1 MGLIRYCLRN
11 GVAVAVVMA
20 IVMLIGIISVTQLP
34 LQLFPNIA
42 QPQMSVQTFWRAADP
57 EQMERV
63 IVEEQ
68 EAVLRGMP
76 GLQEL
81 RADINPNFVNIS
93 LTFDIATDMDQAMVE
108 VISRLNRLPPLPAD
122 ANPPVVQS
130 SATGDSN
137 DTLIYLFIQS
147 LPGNEL
153 PIMEQAQFLVDNVVP
168 RFESIDGVASAQIQG
183 PGTAPEVLE
192 ITFDPFLLAQYGI
205 QIPQIAAVAGRS
217 QDVTAG
223 FVDIGRRSY
232 TVSFDGEFTP
242 AQMEEQILDWRDGR
256 PVRLGDV
263 AEVAVKRADRFAI
276 VYQNGHPAI
285 GLRIFRSNGANVLST
300 IDAVKETLAELNEGV
315 MAERGLAIAQSYD
328 PSVFIKRAINL
339 LTTNLA
345 LGIALAVGALWLFL
359 RNTRATLIIGMT
371 IPISLLV
378 TFTVLQMTGRSLNV
392 ISLAGL
398 AFAVGMVLDGAIVVL
413 ESIVRQRENGL
424 DNEEA
429 SVVGA
434 SRVWNALVAS
444 TATTVAVFLPVMFLK
459 DAEGQLFADLA
470 LTIAIAVTASL
481 LVAVMVL
488 PTVAAHYMP
497 NRHKKGGSR
506 KFWSGLAGV
515 LMAMTGTGMARRM
528 WVVLLIVVPI
538 IASAVMAPPLGYLP
552 TVRRDAIDAGFS
564 LPPGANLDT
573 VDEEIIRPMVERL
586 QPYMDGTLEPAL
598 LNYYVFSFPGGGS
611 LGVRPLDM
619 ANIDEL
625 GRLVN
630 EEILAG
636 FPDTFGGGR
645 QGDLFGGFGNNGGIV
660 LNVQASDPD
669 TLMAAGQAG
678 IDALRIALPD
688 AQINPPAI
696 RGNSQPVLS
705 IIPNDRRISE
715 AGWDRNQVSSIIRAL
730 GDGLY
735 MGDYFD
741 GTNSIDI
748 LLKTQEW
755 GSPEALGSI
764 PLATPSGSIVPLGDL
779 VDIQQTL
786 GPRGIT
792 RIDGRRTVSIFVA
805 PPEGMALQNVIEII
819 EAEVEP
825 AIRAAL
831 GADGALQYGGSAG
844 SLERVLN
851 SMGPNLLFA
860 VGVLFLLMAGMF
872 RSVKDS
878 VLVLLILGPA
888 CFGGVIGLVVLNM
901 FTTQEL
907 DLLTMIGFIILM
919 GIVVNNAILLVHRT
933 RQSQTD
939 GMSRKDAVRDA
950 LEVRLRPIFMT
961 TMTTIMGMLPLVLIP
976 GPGSVIYRG
985 LAATIVGG
993 MSVSTLFTLILLPAL
1008 LRMGEDAVVNSKT
1021 KKQKFSG
1028 GALPAAGE

>member
-1 MGLIRYCLRN
+1 MGLISYCLKN

-20 IVMLIGIISVTQLP
+20 IVVLIGAISVTRLP
-34 LQLFPNIA
+34 LQLFPNIE
-42 QPQMSVQTFWRAADP
+42 QPQMTVQTFWRAADP

-68 EAVLRGMP
+68 EAVLQGIP
-76 GLQEL
+76 GLEEM
-81 RADINPNFVNIS
+81 RANINPNFVNIS
-93 LTFDIATDMDQAMVE
+93 LTFDIATDMDQTMVE

-130 SATGDSN
+130 AATGDSN
-137 DTLIYLFIQS
+137 DTLIYLFVQS
-147 LPGNEL
+147 LPGNSV

-168 RFESIDGVASAQIQG
+168 RLEAIDGVAAAEIQG

-192 ITFDPFLLAQYGI
+192 IIFDPFTLAQYGI
-205 QIPQIAAVAGRS
+205 QIPQIAAIAGRS

-232 TVSFDGEFTP
+232 NVRYDGEFSP
-242 AQMEEQILDWRDGR
+242 AQLEDQILDWRDGN

-263 AEVAVKRADRFAI
+263 ASVAVARADRFAI
-276 VYQNGHPAI
+276 VYQNGNSAI
-285 GLRIFRSNGANVLST
+285 GLRVFRTNGANVLST
-300 IDAVKETLAELNEGV
+300 IDAVKAVITELNEGPLE
-315 MAERGLAIAQSYD
+315 ERGLAIAHSYD

-345 LGIALAVGALWLFL
+345 LGIALAVGALWMFL
-359 RNTRATLIIGMT
+359 RNVRATLIIGMT

-398 AFAVGMVLDGAIVVL
+398 AFAVGMVLDAAIVVL
-413 ESIVRQRENGL
+413 EGIVRQRENGL
-424 DNEEA
+424 DKVKA
-429 SVVGA
+429 SEVGA

-444 TATTVAVFLPVMFLK
+444 TATTVAVFLPVMFLQ

-470 LTIAIAVTASL
+470 LTIAIAVSASL

-488 PTVAAHYMP
+488 PVVATHSLKTVSVG
-497 NRHKKGGSR
+497 GGSR
-506 KFWSGLAGV
+506 KFWNRFADI
-515 LMAMTGTGMARRM
+515 LMRLTGTFVARLT
-528 WVVLLIVVPI
+528 WIVLLIFVPI
-538 IASAVMAPPLGYLP
+538 IASFFLAPPLGYLP

-573 VDEEIIRPMVERL
+573 VEEEIILPMVERL
-586 QPYMDGTLEPAL
+586 QPYMDGTQEPAL

-611 LGVRPLDM
+611 LGVRPLDQ
-619 ANIDEL
+619 ADIGEL
-625 GRLVN
+625 GRIVN
-630 EEILAG
+630 EEILSG
-636 FPDTFGGGR
+636 FPDTFGRGR
-645 QGDLFGGFGNNGGIV
+645 QGDLFGGFGNSGGIV
-660 LNVQASDPD
+660 LNVQSSDPD
-669 TLMAAGQAG
+669 TLVAAAEAG
-678 IDALRIALPD
+678 IAALREAMPE
-688 AQINPPAI
+688 AQVNPPAI
-696 RGNSQPVLS
+696 GGDSQPMLS
-705 IIPNDRRISE
+705 IVPNDRRISE
-715 AGWDRNQVSSIIRAL
+715 AGWNRSQVASIVRAL

-735 MGDYFD
+735 MGDFFN
-741 GTNSIDI
+741 GENSIDI
-748 LLKTQEW
+748 LLKTREW
-755 GSPEALGSI
+755 DSPQALGAI
-764 PLATPSGSIVPLGDL
+764 PLATPSGSIVPLGEL
-779 VDIQQTL
+779 VDIRESV

-792 RIDGRRTVSIFVA
+792 RIDRRRTISLFVNR
-805 PPEGMALQNVIEII
+805 PEGMALQEAIETI
-819 EAEVEP
+819 EREVEP
-825 AIRAAL
+825 SIRAVL
-831 GADGALQYGGSAG
+831 GGNGTLRYGGSAG
-844 SLERVLN
+844 SLERVMG

-888 CFGGVIGLVVLNM
+888 CFGGVLGLVVLNM
-901 FTTQEL
+901 FTSQDL

-933 RQSQTD
+933 RQSQSD

-950 LEVRLRPIFMT
+950 LQVRLRPIFMT

-993 MSVSTLFTLILLPAL
+993 MAISTLFTLILLPTL
-1008 LRMGEDAVVNSKT
+1008 LRMGEDMFVTEKPKT
-1021 KKQKFSG
+1021 KFAED
-1028 GALPAAGE
+1028 ALPAAGE